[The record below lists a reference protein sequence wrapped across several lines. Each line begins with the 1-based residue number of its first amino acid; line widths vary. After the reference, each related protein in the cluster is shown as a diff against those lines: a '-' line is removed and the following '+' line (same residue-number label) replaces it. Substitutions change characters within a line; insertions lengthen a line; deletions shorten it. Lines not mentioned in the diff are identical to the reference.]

1 MRIFIWG
8 IRILLLLVALAFLD
22 FYLPS
27 KDVVRVV
34 DTDVKRM
41 NVVSR
46 DFVEE
51 DAVNTSFLT
60 RDVRFINAV
69 WPDGKPR
76 VYRNEETGW
85 GFPFYFKFDSGNLQT
100 EAQDLRSTAEAPNWV
115 VVTHYGWRIEIFSMF
130 PNAVNV
136 EQVASADHTPI
147 PVFRIVFFF
156 WAGIVIL
163 ALWWAWRRFKERVW
177 TPFMD
182 KLALD
187 QRFDNASTSVGQL
200 WRWFR
205 ANRQDRKT
213 ERQTERRS
221 RYGQGGRP
229 R

>member
-1 MRIFIWG
+1 MRILIWVL
-8 IRILLLLVALAFLD
+8 RIVPLLLVLAFLD

-27 KDVVRVV
+27 NDVVRIV

-51 DAVNTSFLT
+51 DAVNLSTLT

-69 WPDGKPR
+69 WPDGVPR

-100 EAQDLRSTAEAPNWV
+100 EAQDLRSTGEAPNWV

-130 PNAVNV
+130 PNAVTV
-136 EQVASADHTPI
+136 KQVASQDHFPI

-156 WAGIVIL
+156 WMGVVLLGI
-163 ALWWAWRRFKERVW
+163 WWAWRRFQERVW
-177 TPFMD
+177 GPFMD

-187 QRFDNASTSVGQL
+187 QRFDNASNSLTQL

-205 ANRQDRKT
+205 ANRHDR
-213 ERQTERRS
+213 RAERRS

>member
-1 MRIFIWG
+1 MRILIWVL
-8 IRILLLLVALAFLD
+8 RIVPLLLVLAFLD

-27 KDVVRVV
+27 NDVVRIV

-51 DAVNTSFLT
+51 DAVNLSTLT

-69 WPDGKPR
+69 WPDGVPR

-100 EAQDLRSTAEAPNWV
+100 EAQDLRSTGEAPNWV

-130 PNAVNV
+130 PNAVTV
-136 EQVASADHTPI
+136 KQVASQDHFPI

-156 WAGIVIL
+156 WLGVVLLGI
-163 ALWWAWRRFKERVW
+163 WWAWRRLMSRS
-177 TPFMD
+177 
-182 KLALD
+182 
-187 QRFDNASTSVGQL
+187 ASSSTGVCSRSMVPVK
-200 WRWFR
+200 RWYCSTQASSSR
-205 ANRQDRKT
+205 LNTYVAP
-213 ERQTERRS
+213 ESRRLVS
-221 RYGQGGRP
+221 A
-229 R
+229 

>member
-1 MRIFIWG
+1 MRYFTWG
-8 IRILLLLVALAFLD
+8 IRILLVVLLLGFLD

-27 KDVVRVV
+27 NDVVRIV

-60 RDVRFINAV
+60 RDVRFVNAV
-69 WPDGKPR
+69 WPDGRPR

-100 EAQDLRSTAEAPNWV
+100 EAQDMRSTVEAPNWV
-115 VVTHYGWRIEIFSMF
+115 VVRHYGWRIEIFSMF

-136 EQVASADHTPI
+136 KPAPGADHYPI
-147 PVFRIVFFF
+147 PIFRIVFFF
-156 WAGIVIL
+156 WLAVAVL
-163 ALWWAWRRFKERVW
+163 ALWWAWRRFRERVW
-177 TPFMD
+177 DPFME

-187 QRFDNASTSVGQL
+187 QRFDNASNSVTQL
-200 WRWFR
+200 WRWTK
-205 ANRQDRKT
+205 ANRQDRR
-213 ERQTERRS
+213 EERRS
-221 RYGQGGRP
+221 RYGQGRRP
-229 R
+229 

>member
-1 MRIFIWG
+1 MKYFTWG
-8 IRILLLLVALAFLD
+8 VRILLVLLALAFLD

-27 KDVVRVV
+27 NDVVRVV

-41 NVVSR
+41 NVLSR

-51 DAVNTSFLT
+51 DAVNLSAIT

-100 EAQDLRSTAEAPNWV
+100 EAQDMRSTAEAPNWV
-115 VVTHYGWRIEIFSMF
+115 VVRHYGWRIEIFSMF

-136 EQVASADHTPI
+136 EPAPGPDHFPI

-156 WAGIVIL
+156 WLAVVIL
-163 ALWWAWRRFKERVW
+163 VLWWAWRRFKERVW

-187 QRFDNASTSVGQL
+187 QRFDNASTSFGQL
-200 WRWFR
+200 WRWTR
-205 ANRQDRKT
+205 ANRQDR
-213 ERQTERRS
+213 RAERRS

>member
-1 MRIFIWG
+1 MRILTWG
-8 IRILLLLVALAFLD
+8 IRILLLLLMLAFLD

-27 KDVVRVV
+27 NDVVRVV

-51 DAVNTSFLT
+51 DAVNLSTLT

-69 WPDGKPR
+69 WPDGVPR

-100 EAQDLRSTAEAPNWV
+100 EAQDLRSTTEAPNWV
-115 VVTHYGWRIEIFSMF
+115 VVRHYGWRIEIFSMF
-130 PNAVNV
+130 PNAVHI
-136 EQVASADHTPI
+136 ETAPGPDHYPI

-156 WAGIVIL
+156 WLAVMIL
-163 ALWWAWRRFKERVW
+163 ALWWAWRRFLERVW
-177 TPFMD
+177 DPFME

-187 QRFDNASTSVGQL
+187 QRFDNASNSVTQL

-205 ANRQDRKT
+205 AERRDRR
-213 ERQTERRS
+213 EERRS
-221 RYGQGGRP
+221 RYGQGRP

>member
-1 MRIFIWG
+1 MKYFTWG
-8 IRILLLLVALAFLD
+8 IKILLVVLLLGFLD

-27 KDVVRVV
+27 NDVVRVV

-69 WPDGKPR
+69 WPDGRPR

-100 EAQDLRSTAEAPNWV
+100 EAQDMRSTAEAPNWV
-115 VVTHYGWRIEIFSMF
+115 VVRHYGWRIEIFSMF

-136 EQVASADHTPI
+136 KPAPGPDHYPVPI
-147 PVFRIVFFF
+147 FRIVFFF
-156 WAGIVIL
+156 WLGVVIL
-163 ALWWAWRRFKERVW
+163 ALWWAWRRFRERVW
-177 TPFMD
+177 DPFME

-187 QRFDNASTSVGQL
+187 QRFDNASNSVTQL
-200 WRWFR
+200 WRWAR
-205 ANRQDRKT
+205 ANRQDRR
-213 ERQTERRS
+213 EERRS